1 MHWGLLAGSV
11 IGPVIFTAICLIDGL
26 HQPGYHWLSQPMS
39 ALSLGP
45 GGRVQVVNFVL
56 LGLGTCVS
64 SLAWRPALADGR
76 GSRWYPRLVM
86 LSGLALIGAG
96 VFAADPGGGYPAG
109 GPAAASPS
117 VHGVLHDVAYYGN
130 LTAMLIGL
138 VILARRFSTESGWR
152 GWSAAAMAAAG
163 LMVTFVATYAVLA
176 AQGGPAGVFD
186 RLALLTPYVF
196 GVVLVVRLIAARDAR
211 VAGQDRFVAVAE
223 AE

>member
-1 MHWGLLAGSV
+1 
-11 IGPVIFTAICLIDGL
+11 
-26 HQPGYHWLSQPMS
+26 
-39 ALSLGP
+39 
-45 GGRVQVVNFVL
+45 
-56 LGLGTCVS
+56 
-64 SLAWRPALADGR
+64 
-76 GSRWYPRLVM
+76 M